1 MANRVQLG
9 NIGSSQFGLKVSKPS
24 ENVLTTDEKNLI
36 FDSRKNRNGQVVG
49 GGVGINFDNGTAS
62 TSASETQGVNFLS
75 VTGIQKEQLGFV
87 PLVLHVEKNTGEF
100 EVFTAGDN
108 DFYVSNLS
116 MIETTSTLICPVSFI
131 PTNDTSNETQHTGII
146 DADVPTRGRSYDNL
160 SSSAENCLNCSY
172 YVLRIPC
179 GYGYMTSSFF

>member
-24 ENVLTTDEKNLI
+24 ENVLTTADKNLI

-49 GGVGINFDNGTAS
+49 GGVGINFDGGTAS
-62 TSASETQGVNFLS
+62 TSASETQGVNYLS
-75 VTGIQKEQLGFV
+75 VTGIQKEQLAFV
-87 PLVLHVEKNTGEF
+87 PLVLHLEKNTGE
-100 EVFTAGDN
+100 
-108 DFYVSNLS
+108 YVSNLA
-116 MIETTSTLICPVSFI
+116 MMETTSTLICPVSFK
-131 PTNDTSNETQHTGII
+131 PTNDTSSETPNVGII
-146 DADVPTRGRSYDNL
+146 DSDVPTRGRSYDNL
-160 SSSAENCLNCSY
+160 ASSAENCLNCNY

>member
-100 EVFTAGDN
+100 EVFTEGDS
-108 DFYVSNLS
+108 DIYVSNLA
-116 MIETTSTLICPVSFI
+116 MMETTSTLICPVSFT
-131 PTNDTSNETQHTGII
+131 PTNDTSSETSHVGII

-160 SSSAENCLNCSY
+160 SASAENCLNCNY